1 MSAPLVKSCLMTSSW
16 RLRGRGKRIRP
27 CAGST
32 SDEEEEQLS
41 PLWTCRFFFL
51 GRFFGGVKTNFPSD
65 PFDAARTCPYVCDR
79 SCLYCTTS
87 RQIDTYGGVQGIPVM
102 I

>member
-1 MSAPLVKSCLMTSSW
+1 MLAPHLMRRKSNCLHFGLVV
-16 RLRGRGKRIRP
+16 
-27 CAGST
+27 
-32 SDEEEEQLS
+32 
-41 PLWTCRFFFL
+41 FFL